1 MLSIMAFLS
10 LSSLACLPQSQ
21 IALEEQSPSDQSR
34 RGSKPCSKRDWQ
46 WLMLETKQFN
56 DYVEFSSSG
65 TSVQQ
70 VRSCTYD
77 ADAKCDSAHHED
89 CGISGKPRH

>member
-1 MLSIMAFLS
+1 
-10 LSSLACLPQSQ
+10 
-21 IALEEQSPSDQSR
+21 
-34 RGSKPCSKRDWQ
+34 
-46 WLMLETKQFN
+46 MLETKQFN